1 MVLMGAGGAHAAA
14 QHNDGGAHQRQQVHK
29 EIYRTCHEAESF
41 EAWQAQL
48 LATPS
53 ADGKGESCEL

>member
-1 MVLMGAGGAHAAA
+1 MVSMAAGGAHAAA